1 MGMFLR
7 FGLNRQ
13 DVDELDHFEVPRVTD
28 HSLGR
33 KAHQTIRHREE
44 RIVRTLANI
53 DSRADFCAALTNQ
66 DVARSSE
73 FSSVFFDA
81 KALTVRITA
90 VPGGTLGHF
99 CCHSSACIGRVNPHP
114 LINSLQWEWR
124 DTSAV
129 LPTLSRT
136 ALLP

>member
-7 FGLNRQ
+7 FGLNGQ
-13 DVDELDHFEVPRVTD
+13 NVDEFHHFEVSRVTD

-33 KAHQTIRHREE
+33 KAHQTVCYREE
-44 RIVRTLANI
+44 RVVRTLANI

-81 KALTVRITA
+81 KALTV
-90 VPGGTLGHF
+90 
-99 CCHSSACIGRVNPHP
+99 
-114 LINSLQWEWR
+114 
-124 DTSAV
+124 
-129 LPTLSRT
+129 
-136 ALLP
+136 